1 MAGTDFSALSWAEIE
16 KLMYGHGK
24 NFDKIAF
31 DRLGNGKG
39 TAKKLRQAFTTSFK
53 KGETFDQLVKR
64 IQRVTGAEANDAKR
78 IARTESTRIESIAK
92 DEAAH
97 EYVKQTGKQ
106 VWKIWFCAFRNSRES
121 HMDLHMETVPLD
133 ADFQAA
139 GGPMAYPGD
148 GSRVGPEEICN
159 CQCWIELSKE

>member
-1 MAGTDFSALSWAEIE
+1 MADYTSMSWADLE
-16 KLMYGHGK
+16 KLMYGRGK

-39 TAKKLRQAFTTSFK
+39 TAKKLRQAFTTAFK

-64 IQRVTGAEANDAKR
+64 IQKVTGAEGRDAKR

-97 EYVKQTGKQ
+97 AYKKDTGAT
-106 VWKIWFCAFRNSRES
+106 VYKIWFCSFHNSRES
-121 HMDLHMETVPLD
+121 HMDLHMETVLLD
-133 ADFQAA
+133 DDFQAA

-159 CQCWIELSKE
+159 CQCWMEISKDV

>member
-1 MAGTDFSALSWAEIE
+1 MADYTSMSWAELE

-53 KGETFDQLVKR
+53 KGESFDQLVKR
-64 IQRVTGAEANDAKR
+64 IQKITGAESNDAKR

-97 EYVKQTGKQ
+97 EYRKETGIQ
-106 VWKIWFCAFRNSRES
+106 VWKIWFCSFRNSRDS
-121 HMDLHMETVPLD
+121 HMALHMETVPLD
-133 ADFQAA
+133 DDFQAF

-159 CQCWIELSKE
+159 CQCWMEISKE

>member
-1 MAGTDFSALSWAEIE
+1 MDYSGLSWKEIE

-31 DRLGNGKG
+31 DRLGEGKG
-39 TAKKLRQAFTTSFK
+39 TARKLRHEFSTSFK
-53 KGETFDQLVKR
+53 KGETFDQLVER
-64 IQRVTGAEANDAKR
+64 IRRVTGAEAADAKR

-92 DEAAH
+92 DEAAKKH
-97 EYVKQTGKQ
+97 QEETGES
-106 VWKIWFCAFRNSRES
+106 VMKIWFCSFRNSRES
-121 HMDLHMETVPLD
+121 HMDLHMQTVPYGE
-133 ADFQAA
+133 DFQAA

-159 CQCWIELSKE
+159 CQCWMEVTKG

>member
-1 MAGTDFSALSWAEIE
+1 MADYTGMSWAELE

-53 KGETFDQLVKR
+53 KGESFDQLVKR
-64 IQRVTGAEANDAKR
+64 IQKVTGAEANDAKR

-97 EYVKQTGKQ
+97 EYRKETGKQ
-106 VWKIWFCAFRNSRES
+106 VWKIWFCSFRNSRDS
-121 HMDLHMETVPLD
+121 HMALHMETVPLD
-133 ADFQAA
+133 DDFQAF

-148 GSRVGPEEICN
+148 GSRVGPEDICN
-159 CQCWIELSKE
+159 CQCWIEISKE

>member
-1 MAGTDFSALSWAEIE
+1 MADYQGMSWAELE

-53 KGETFDQLVKR
+53 KGESFDQLVKR
-64 IQRVTGAEANDAKR
+64 IQKVTGAETNDAKR

-97 EYVKQTGKQ
+97 DYVKETGKQ
-106 VWKIWFCAFRNSRES
+106 VWKIWLCSFRNSRDS
-121 HMDLHMETVPLD
+121 HMALHMETVPLD
-133 ADFQAA
+133 DDFQAF

-159 CQCWIELSKE
+159 CQCWMEISKE